1 MGTPHQNNPSPILIH
16 VLIDNL
22 CLKWNKIFVYPL
34 HQALKDINE
43 DNILHHIYL
52 LYILQLANKKQ
63 CNVEYFRRGHGP
75 ASEKLGGGAD
85 FAAFGCEF
93 EGPYPPLAIF
103 DSFP

>member
-1 MGTPHQNNPSPILIH
+1 M
-16 VLIDNL
+16 LIDNL

-75 ASEKLGGGAD
+75 ASEKLGGGQTLQ
-85 FAAFGCEF
+85 
-93 EGPYPPLAIF
+93 PLAVSLRDLTPHWLFLTASLNYI
-103 DSFP
+103 